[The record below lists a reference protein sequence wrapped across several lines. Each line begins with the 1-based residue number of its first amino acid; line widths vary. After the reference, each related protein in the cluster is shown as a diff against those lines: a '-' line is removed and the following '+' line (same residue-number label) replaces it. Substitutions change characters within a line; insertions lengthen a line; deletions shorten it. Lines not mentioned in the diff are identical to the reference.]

1 MRPIV
6 LLLGLALAACSP
18 GPAASPSTSLGIEND
33 TTLVLSLV
41 VNGQTAATLPP
52 GGSEESGA
60 NLPARPWTV
69 EARTASGRV
78 LATMFV
84 GLGPADPAVA
94 GDSSTSGSSA
104 QFPLSCGSIRMWT
117 GNAPAADDAEA
128 SDASSLPNCAGG

>member
-18 GPAASPSTSLGIEND
+18 GPAATASTSLGIENG
-33 TTLVLSLV
+33 TTLFLTLV

-52 GGSEESGA
+52 GGSEESSA

-84 GLGPADPAVA
+84 GLGPADPAEA
-94 GDSSTSGSSA
+94 GDSSTSGSSSR
-104 QFPLSCGSIRMWT
+104 FPLSCGSIRMWT
-117 GNAPAADDAEA
+117 GNAPPADAAAAPD
-128 SDASSLPNCAGG
+128 SSPLPDCAGG

>member
-18 GPAASPSTSLGIEND
+18 GSVASPSTSLGIENG
-33 TTLVLSLV
+33 TTLVLTLV

-52 GGSEESGA
+52 GGSEESSA

-94 GDSSTSGSSA
+94 GDSSTSGSSSR
-104 QFPLSCGSIRMWT
+104 FPLSCGSIRMWT
-117 GNAPAADDAEA
+117 GNAPPADDAAATEA
-128 SDASSLPNCAGG
+128 SPLPDCTGG

>member
-18 GPAASPSTSLGIEND
+18 GTAPSPATSLGIEND
-33 TTLVLSLV
+33 TTVAVSLV

-52 GGSEESGA
+52 GGSEESSA

-84 GLGPADPAVA
+84 GIGPADPAVA
-94 GDSSTSGSSA
+94 DDSSTSGSSA

-117 GNAPAADDAEA
+117 GNAPPADDAA
-128 SDASSLPNCAGG
+128 APDSSPLPDCAGG

>member
-18 GPAASPSTSLGIEND
+18 GPAASASTSLGIENG
-33 TTLVLSLV
+33 TTLVLTLV

-52 GGSEESGA
+52 GGSEESSA

-84 GLGPADPAVA
+84 GLGPADPAEA
-94 GDSSTSGSSA
+94 GDSSTGGSSSR
-104 QFPLSCGSIRMWT
+104 FPLSCGSIRMWT
-117 GNAPAADDAEA
+117 GNAPPADGAAAPD
-128 SDASSLPNCAGG
+128 SSPLPDCAG